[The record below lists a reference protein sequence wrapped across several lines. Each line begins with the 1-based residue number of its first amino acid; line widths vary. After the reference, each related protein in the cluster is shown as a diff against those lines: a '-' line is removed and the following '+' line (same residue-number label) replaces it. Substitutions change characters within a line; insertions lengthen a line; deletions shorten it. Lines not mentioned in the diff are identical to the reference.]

1 MQGLVPTTHP
11 AFQPS
16 LRTLTLSKERT
27 LEVGLIGFGLG
38 GSTFHAPFISITPG
52 LRLAA
57 ILTRDPER
65 SHAAHEKY
73 PEARIARDID
83 DLLGGPTPLDL
94 VVISSP
100 NATHH
105 PLATAVLSAGA
116 HVVVDKPFAI
126 TSALARELG
135 ALAARVG
142 KLAMPFQNRRWDG
155 DFLTL
160 QQLISDDKL
169 GTVHRFESR
178 FDRWRVP
185 PKPGWC
191 RPDARERA
199 EGIVHDL
206 GTHLIDQALVLF
218 GPVATVYAEMHRRA
232 PGIVTED
239 DVFLSLEHVGGV
251 QSHLYMSTR
260 AGLPG
265 LRLHV
270 TGSHGAYV
278 KYGLDVQ
285 EDALRAGAK
294 PGGAEWG
301 VESDDR
307 WGTLG
312 AGPDSERVPT
322 LPGTYQSY
330 YQGVAAAI
338 LTGAPPPVAIAEVVA
353 GLEVIEAAFASRRTH
368 NVVALDA

>member
-1 MQGLVPTTHP
+1 M
-11 AFQPS
+11 
-16 LRTLTLSKERT
+16 TLSKERT
-27 LEVGLIGFGLG
+27 LQVGLIGFGLG
-38 GSTFHAPFISITPG
+38 GSTFHAPFVSITPG

-57 ILTRDPER
+57 VLTRDPAR
-65 SHAAHEKY
+65 SHAVHEKY
-73 PEARIARDID
+73 PEAHIARDID

-116 HVVVDKPFAI
+116 HVVVDKPFAT
-126 TSALARELG
+126 TSAFARELG
-135 ALAARVG
+135 TLAARVG
-142 KLAMPFQNRRWDG
+142 KLAVPFQNRRWDG

-160 QQLISDDKL
+160 QQLINDDKL

-178 FDRWRVP
+178 MDRWRIP

-199 EGIVHDL
+199 EGILHDL

-218 GPVATVYAEMHRRA
+218 GPVATVYAEMDRRA
-232 PGIVTED
+232 PEIVTED

-251 QSHLYMSTR
+251 RSHLYMSTR

-265 LRLHV
+265 PRLNV
-270 TGSHGAYV
+270 TGSRGAYV
-278 KYGLDVQ
+278 KYSLDVQ
-285 EDALRAGAK
+285 EDALRAGTR
-294 PGGAEWG
+294 PGGANWG
-301 VESDDR
+301 EESAER

-312 AGPDSERVPT
+312 AGPESEQVPT
-322 LPGTYQSY
+322 LPGSYQSY
-330 YQGVAAAI
+330 YQGVADAI
-338 LTGAPPPVAIAEVVA
+338 LNGAPPPVAIADVVA
-353 GLEVIEAAFASRRTH
+353 GLEVIEAAFASKRTH
-368 NVVALDA
+368 NVVTLDA